1 MGADLRLSLGAQ
13 DPWWALRAAQG
24 SRACRPCP
32 DIGDQSF
39 RGKARTPA
47 TPPDHKTPEQR
58 DEGTVQGLAHLGP
71 GPHHPHRG
79 PAPGA
84 RRPQPWGTGP
94 GWSGGARVWS
104 IWGRW
109 EGTEVK
115 DQAPVPWKRNP
126 ELAGRPFM
134 ISGQG
139 VLDRHQ
145 LYLTTTACDFRF
157 YPKKELSGY
166 PRRDVLTYWN
176 FKGTPRGWG
185 LGPQLPKRV
194 RLPHAFPGTPA
205 APRVPDPSSGV
216 LRPPAAPAAPAG
228 PVLPAGGTLGRPSL
242 EAPAGNLQRAQ
253 SLQHPSSPAPAA

>member
-94 GWSGGARVWS
+94 AGWPAFHDIRPGSPGPPSALLDHHGLRLPLLPQERAVG
-104 IWGRW
+104 IPTPGRA
-109 EGTEVK
+109 
-115 DQAPVPWKRNP
+115 DLL
-126 ELAGRPFM
+126 EL
-134 ISGQG
+134 QG
-139 VLDRHQ
+139 D
-145 LYLTTTACDFRF
+145 A
-157 YPKKELSGY
+157 S
-166 PRRDVLTYWN
+166 
-176 FKGTPRGWG
+176 G
-185 LGPQLPKRV
+185 LGTR
-194 RLPHAFPGTPA
+194 PA
-205 APRVPDPSSGV
+205 A
-216 LRPPAAPAAPAG
+216 A
-228 PVLPAGGTLGRPSL
+228 
-242 EAPAGNLQRAQ
+242 
-253 SLQHPSSPAPAA
+253 